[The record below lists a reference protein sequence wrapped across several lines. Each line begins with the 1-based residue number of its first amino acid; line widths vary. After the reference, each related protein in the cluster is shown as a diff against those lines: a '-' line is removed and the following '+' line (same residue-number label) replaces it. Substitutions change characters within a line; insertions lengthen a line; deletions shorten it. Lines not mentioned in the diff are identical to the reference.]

1 MRLCVIGS
9 GSSGNVLYAEAG
21 SARVLVDVGLSAK
34 ETVRRLVDV
43 GVDPASLTA
52 IVLTHEHADHAKGVS
67 VFARNYD
74 LPVYTSP
81 ATREACRFGKF
92 ESKIRFVD
100 ISSSD
105 PFEVGGLAIYPFTVP
120 HDAVDSFAFTIESE
134 RAKAAIVT
142 DLGYVTQLVCDKV
155 RGADVLILESNH
167 DVEMLKICPKYPWS
181 LKQRVLSKHGHLSN
195 DSVSEFLS
203 RNFDGKAEHIILA
216 HLSKNTNHP
225 DIVRLNALQA
235 LDARG
240 TLFFQRAEERVSVAD
255 QDAPGPWIEL

>member
-21 SARVLVDVGLSAK
+21 DARVLVDVGLSAK
-34 ETVRRLVDV
+34 ETVRRLTDV
-43 GVDPASLTA
+43 GVEPSSLSA

-67 VFARNYD
+67 VFARTFG

-81 ATREACRFGKF
+81 STRAACKFGHF
-92 ESKIRFVD
+92 EDKIEFVD
-100 ISSSD
+100 ITSSD
-105 PFEVGGLAIYPFTVP
+105 FFRIGSLEFYPFTVP
-120 HDAVDSFAFTIESE
+120 HDAVDSFAFTLESE

-142 DLGYVTQLVCDKV
+142 DLGYITQLVCDRV
-155 RGADVLILESNH
+155 SGADVLILESNH
-167 DVEMLKICPKYPWS
+167 DVEMLKVCPQYPWA

-195 DSVSEFLS
+195 DHVAEFLE
-203 RNFDGKAEHIILA
+203 RNFDGKAEHVILA

-225 DIVRLNALQA
+225 HLARLSAIQA

-240 TLFFQRAEERVSVAD
+240 SLFFRDAERRVRIAE
-255 QDAPGPWIEL
+255 QDKPGPWIEL